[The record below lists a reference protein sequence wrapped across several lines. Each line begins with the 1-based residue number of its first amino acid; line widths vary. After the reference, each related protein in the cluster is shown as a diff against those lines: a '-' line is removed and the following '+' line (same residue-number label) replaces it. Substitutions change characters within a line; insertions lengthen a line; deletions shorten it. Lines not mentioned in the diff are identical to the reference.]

1 MINDEELDDLI
12 VHFSRNKSQRWI
24 SQCLHVGRKHIR
36 SVLAAHRGE
45 IRILHQLGRPSKAI
59 AEIKKWILTDQLK
72 GAMGVPLQ
80 EHGLGVAFSKGP
92 IIN

>member
-1 MINDEELDDLI
+1 MNAEELDDLI

-24 SQCLHVGRKHIR
+24 SQCLHVGRKRIR
-36 SVLAAHRGE
+36 SVLAAHRGG
-45 IRILHQLGRPSKAI
+45 IRILHQLGRSSKPT
-59 AEIKKWILTDQLK
+59 AEIKKWIFIGLLQ

-80 EHGLGVAFSKGP
+80 EQGLGVAFSKGP